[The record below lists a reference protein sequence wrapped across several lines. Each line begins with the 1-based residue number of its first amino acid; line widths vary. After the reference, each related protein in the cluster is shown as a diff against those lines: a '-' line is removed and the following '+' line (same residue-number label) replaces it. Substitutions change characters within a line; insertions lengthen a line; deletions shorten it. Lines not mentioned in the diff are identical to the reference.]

1 MVIRETKPKIPHYDV
16 PTQPLESKGS
26 LPGREEGRADVQWCG
41 HFGEQFRRPN
51 MNDHISSLFFLLIG
65 THPRKAKEPT
75 DSPRLV
81 CRMLIVA
88 TQGAVFL
95 TLMSG

>member
-1 MVIRETKPKIPHYDV
+1 
-16 PTQPLESKGS
+16 
-26 LPGREEGRADVQWCG
+26 
-41 HFGEQFRRPN
+41 

-65 THPRKAKEPT
+65 THPREAKEPT